1 MNNTPLISV
10 ICTAYNQEAYIRDAL
25 EGFVMQKTNFAFEII
40 VHDDASTDNTAFII
54 REYEEKYSGLF
65 HNIYQTENQYSKG
78 NGDVGRVV
86 FSAANGRYI
95 ALCEGDDYWTDPLKL
110 QKQVDF
116 LEGNEDCSLCFH
128 ASKHVDTRNLDN
140 FYIHRPKHIPKNNK
154 FEMKNAILG
163 GGGLITTNSMV
174 FHRDYISERPEWMD
188 KAPVGD
194 LPLMLILASKGMIG
208 YIDDVM
214 SVYRQMSSSTSWSAT
229 MQNRNLAKEHHY
241 AILRMWTEFD
251 RWSNSKYHKYVVQKK
266 IINKGN
272 YYKGYIRNIIK
283 RIITK

>member
-1 MNNTPLISV
+1 MDKPLVS
-10 ICTAYNQEAYIRDAL
+10 ICCLAYNHENYIRECLD
-25 EGFVMQKTNFAFEII
+25 GFMMQENDFTFEVLI
-40 VHDDASTDNTAFII
+40 HDDASTDKTADII
-54 REYEEKYSGLF
+54 REYESKYPDIIKP
-65 HNIYQTENQYSKG
+65 IYQTENQYSKG
-78 NGDVGRVV
+78 VGVTKVYNFPR
-86 FSAANGRYI
+86 AKGKYI
-95 ALCEGDDYWTDPLKL
+95 AMCEGDDYWTDPLKL
-110 QKQVDF
+110 QKQIDF

-140 FYIHRPKHIPKNNK
+140 FYIHRPKHIPNNNK

-188 KAPVGD
+188 KAPIGD

-214 SVYRQMSSSTSWSAT
+214 SVYRQMSSSTSWSTT

-251 RWSNSKYHKYVVQKK
+251 RWSNNKYHKYVVQKK

-272 YYKGYIRNIIK
+272 YYKGYIMNIIK